1 MEPGRTQTKVCKN
14 TDSSSGLNTF
24 LRPIKVNSDQ
34 KTNNLSLLI
43 HHAMVKT
50 DILFPLTKTYFV
62 SSFTRY
68 FLSCLLK
75 NFKLP
80 IFQLI

>member
-34 KTNNLSLLI
+34 KTNNLSLLSPCNGENGYI
-43 HHAMVKT
+43 
-50 DILFPLTKTYFV
+50 V
-62 SSFTRY
+62 SF
-68 FLSCLLK
+68 
-75 NFKLP
+75 N
-80 IFQLI
+80 